1 MGQAR
6 ASTDRNTDP
15 RGAGGARPAAAW
27 DVLVVPLRSG
37 DRDRGFL
44 EVRDRLSRWGR
55 FRDDDLQLLET
66 LSGHV
71 ATALDN
77 LRLLETLRHEA
88 YHDAVTGPAQP
99 ARAAPSRRR
108 RRSTR
113 AAGGA
118 IVLVELDVLSQVN
131 NALGHDRGEQLLRA
145 AGDRLVGLRGR
156 EHARSPG
163 SRRTGSPC
171 WSTTSRRPS

>member
-1 MGQAR
+1 M
-6 ASTDRNTDP
+6 
-15 RGAGGARPAAAW
+15 
-27 DVLVVPLRSG
+27 VPLRSG

-55 FRDDDLQLLET
+55 FRDDDLQMLET

-88 YHDAVTGPAQP
+88 YHDAITGL
-99 ARAAPSRRR
+99 RNRLGLHRRGAG

-113 AAGGA
+113 AGA
-118 IVLVELDVLSQVN
+118 ARSCWSSSDVLSQVN
-131 NALGHDRGEQLLRA
+131 NALGHDRGERLLRDGRRA
-145 AGDRLVGLRGR
+145 PGRLGR
-156 EHARSPG
+156 RDPARSPG
-163 SRRTGSPC
+163 SRRIASPC
-171 WSTTSRRPS
+171 WSTPARGRAHRGRRPRS